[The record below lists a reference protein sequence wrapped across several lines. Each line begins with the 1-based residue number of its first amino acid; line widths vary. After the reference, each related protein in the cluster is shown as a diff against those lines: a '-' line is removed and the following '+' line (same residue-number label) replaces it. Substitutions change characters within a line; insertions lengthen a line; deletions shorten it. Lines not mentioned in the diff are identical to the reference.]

1 MMLVMML
8 VMMLFLIFH
17 EGVVKLMVGKFSVL
31 TPVGCDEIMNL
42 RLNVRHDAFDGLINR
57 EGTTA
62 IRVVI
67 LEPVAD
73 FWSILGVTINMLKLC
88 RVDVMCRVQVVTKV
102 HQIVKLCNL
111 RTVASGG
118 AQRRLYTR

>member
-1 MMLVMML
+1 MR
-8 VMMLFLIFH
+8 
-17 EGVVKLMVGKFSVL
+17 
-31 TPVGCDEIMNL
+31 CDEIMK
-42 RLNVRHDAFDGLINR
+42 RWLNVCHDAVDCLINR
-57 EGTTA
+57 EGTTV

-73 FWSILGVTINMLKLC
+73 FWAILGVTINMLKLC
-88 RVDVMCRVQVVTKV
+88 RVDVMCRVQGVTKV

-111 RTVASGG
+111 RTVG